1 MLILRYKISKE
12 IFMKILIIGHSVVDH
27 INDEIKP
34 GGIYYSVAGLYN
46 FKNEEDEI
54 SLLTSFSEESL
65 IHFQNLYSKINI
77 ENSLKVEKVPSVY
90 LKIHKDK
97 EREECYSN
105 LTDKLKINN
114 NIDFNVYD
122 GIYINMVSGFDIN
135 LEDLKHIRAKYKGL
149 IYFDV
154 HTFSRGLDENN
165 NRYFRKIPNAKEW
178 LSNIDILQTNE
189 NEIFT
194 LSDEKDLH
202 KIIND
207 IFENGI
213 KLLIITKGK
222 NGSSIFYKQN
232 SIIKTINENAVK
244 VKTVNP
250 VGCGDIFGTVFFYS
264 YIKSG
269 NFETALKTA
278 NAVAGVCTSYKSFVE
293 FKNIKQDAG
302 RFIN

>member
-1 MLILRYKISKE
+1 MLILLYKINE
-12 IFMKILIIGHSVVDH
+12 EYYMKILIIGHSVVDH

-34 GGIYYSVAGLYN
+34 GGIYYSVSGLYN

-54 SLLTSFSEESL
+54 SLLTSFSGESL
-65 IHFQNLYSKINI
+65 IHFGSLYSKVNI
-77 ENSLKVEKVPSVY
+77 EHSKKVEKVPSVY
-90 LKIHKDK
+90 LKIYKDR

-105 LTDKLKINN
+105 ITDKLIINPE
-114 NIDFNVYD
+114 IDFNIYD

-135 LEDLKHIRAKYKGL
+135 LEDIKIIRSKFNGQ

-165 NRYFRKIPNAKEW
+165 NRHFRKIPDAKEW
-178 LSNIDILQTNE
+178 ISNIDILQVNE

-194 LSDEKDLH
+194 LSGESDLS
-202 KIIND
+202 KIINE
-207 IFENGI
+207 IFECGI
-213 KLLIITKGK
+213 KLLIITKGE
-222 NGSSIFYKQN
+222 NGASIFYKEN
-232 SIIKTINENAVK
+232 SIIKTINEHGIK

-250 VGCGDIFGTVFFYS
+250 VGCGDIFGAVFFYS

-278 NAVAGVCTSYKSFVE
+278 NAVAGICTSYKSFEE
-293 FKNIKQDAG
+293 FKNLKQDAG

>member
-1 MLILRYKISKE
+1 
-12 IFMKILIIGHSVVDH
+12 MKILIIGHSVVDH
-27 INDEIKP
+27 INDVIKP
-34 GGIYYSVAGLYN
+34 GGIYYSAAGLYN

-65 IHFQNLYSKINI
+65 IHFGNLYSKINI
-77 ENSLKVEKVPSVY
+77 GLSKKVERVPSVY

-105 LTDKLKINN
+105 LTDKLFISHE
-114 NIDFNVYD
+114 IDFNKYD
-122 GIYINMVSGFDIN
+122 CIYINMVSGFDIN
-135 LEDLKHIRAKYKGL
+135 IEDLKLIRSQFSGQ

-165 NRYFRKIPNAKEW
+165 NRYFRRIPDAKEW

-194 LSDEKDLH
+194 LSDETDLN
-202 KIIND
+202 KIINE
-207 IFENGI
+207 IFESGV
-213 KLLIITKGK
+213 KYLLITKGE
-222 NGSSIFYKQN
+222 NGVSIFYKEN
-232 SIIKTINENAVK
+232 SIVKSISENAVK
-244 VKTVNP
+244 VNAVNP
-250 VGCGDIFGTVFFYS
+250 VGCGDIFGAVYIYS

-278 NAVAGVCTSYKSFVE
+278 NAVAGVCTSYKSFEE
-293 FKNIKQDAG
+293 FKNLKSDVDG
-302 RFIN
+302 FIN